1 MNATPPKI
9 GIALGGGSARGWAHI
24 GVLQEL
30 EAQGIRPEIIC
41 GTSIGALVG
50 GFYVREQL
58 DPFVAWLR
66 RLDRRMIMRYLDL
79 KLMVGGGL
87 IEGKR
92 LIEFFNTQFG
102 DANIEDLPRPYTAVA
117 ADLASGAEVLLQ
129 QGSLLEAVRAS
140 IALPGLFTP
149 VRRGVQWLVD
159 GGLVYPVPVL
169 HARNLGAGIVIA
181 VNLNSDIAGRH
192 FKRYATPP
200 APVEHPKPS
209 TEQRL
214 LDKLAHEMKTRTNA
228 MLAPMLEQYLGT
240 PGMLEVIAGSLNI
253 MQDQITRQRL
263 GEDRPEILLEPRL
276 GHIGLLEFDRA
287 AEAIDIGREC
297 VRQHLSAIRAALE
310 NDGQAMT
317 DRALRE

>member
-1 MNATPPKI
+1 MNAISAKI

-30 EAQGIRPEIIC
+30 EAQGIRPDIIC

-50 GFYVREQL
+50 GFYVRGQL
-58 DPFVAWLR
+58 DPLVEWLR
-66 RLDRRMIMRYLDL
+66 RLDRRTIMRYLDL

-92 LIEFFNTQFG
+92 LIEFFNAQFG
-102 DANIEDLPRPYTAVA
+102 DVNIEDLPRPYTAVA
-117 ADLASGAEVLLQ
+117 ADLASGTEVVLQ
-129 QGSLLEAVRAS
+129 QGSLLEAIRAS

-149 VRRGVQWLVD
+149 VRRGVHWLVD
-159 GGLVYPVPVL
+159 GGLVNPVP
-169 HARNLGAGIVIA
+169 ASNCRTLGADVVIA

-192 FKRYATPP
+192 FKRYTTAP
-200 APVEHPKPS
+200 APIAHPKPS

-214 LDKLAHEMKTRTNA
+214 LDKLAHELKTRTNA
-228 MLAPMLEQYLGT
+228 LLAPMIEQYLGT

-263 GEDRPEILLEPRL
+263 TEDRPEILLEPRL

-287 AEAIDIGREC
+287 EEAIAIGRDY
-297 VRQHLSAIRAALE
+297 VRQRLPAIRAALAV
-310 NDGQAMT
+310 GV
-317 DRALRE
+317 